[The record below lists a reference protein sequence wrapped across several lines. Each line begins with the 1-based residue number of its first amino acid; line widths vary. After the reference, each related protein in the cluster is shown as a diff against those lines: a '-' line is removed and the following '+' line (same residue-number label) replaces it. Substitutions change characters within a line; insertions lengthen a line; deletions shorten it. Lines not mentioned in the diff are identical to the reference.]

1 MRIINPFNRTIV
13 NKLIPIILFMLFAFS
28 ANAQSQDDKQQM
40 QVLSQRVD
48 SLAHELSYLKLTYEI
63 NELNSDL
70 IQFKDDV
77 SITALNVQL
86 NLYNR
91 NFDRELGRAY
101 QENLKSCE
109 NQRKSFDN
117 LVKAKKDM
125 FAISIHTLQFTDIEL
140 NILNCRYE
148 LIDDILDSLDHSM
161 NVLKI
166 AIDAYTEAM

>member
-1 MRIINPFNRTIV
+1 
-13 NKLIPIILFMLFAFS
+13 MLFAFS

-140 NILNCRYE
+140 NILN
-148 LIDDILDSLDHSM
+148 
-161 NVLKI
+161 
-166 AIDAYTEAM
+166 